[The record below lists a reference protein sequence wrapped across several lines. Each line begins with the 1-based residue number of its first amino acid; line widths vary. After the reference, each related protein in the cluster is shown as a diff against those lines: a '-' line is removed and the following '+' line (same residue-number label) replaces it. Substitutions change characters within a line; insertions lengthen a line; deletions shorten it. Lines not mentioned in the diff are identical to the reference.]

1 MYGSHSSDF
10 TMGVRSIIR
19 GPLTSSE
26 ISEGNAFTKEL
37 AGLFKG
43 QHLKRWKEEVE
54 RRGEPGGASSLH
66 DWKTCST
73 KAETE
78 SRRAPSHKLTKKIC
92 NASAYGIKNITT
104 YDDKMITPNIKR
116 SSSVKNCI
124 WNERRKFVLCAW
136 CWWAFFCLHIHVL
149 KAVAQGLH
157 DSLCC
162 YTVHKKT
169 EVKKK
174 KIPRSSFLCHVMHER
189 QDGCSTHS
197 IASWLCQACD
207 VAPYFK
213 TEPGRPETHLEG
225 NRLVLT
231 CLAEGSWPLEFR
243 WMLNGTDITAFS
255 PEYKYIIPS
264 LQHTDMGAYQCV
276 VRNRMGALLQ
286 RRAEIHVA
294 YMGNYV
300 EGDQRKTVTQGR
312 AAVLNSP
319 AVSSFPRPQVTWFMD
334 GYKIIPSSRVVT
346 DSKYSVTHH
355 SQKILLENTISDSF
369 QLHSTGT
376 LQTDNENDNEEF
388 TIILPVRSP
397 PSKDLRS
404 LLQDGTLQSPE
415 TPETPSSTTISI
427 SHLMSPLLSFCPEK
441 MADLKSQLAMA
452 LKGEEMR
459 GEKQNREGRC
469 RMEKKQRRKKKG
481 VENKVERAITLEN
494 QLVVLA
500 TAATDAGRYYVQA
513 FNEKNGENKTSPNV
527 YLNVAGKHRADS
539 LSKKNRGAH
548 DADAPAGPVAPVIV
562 IAPRNTT
569 VTAGVS
575 KATMECVA
583 NARPVEK
590 LNLVWRRNGVEVASG
605 VGSFGR
611 RLTIVNPT
619 SADVG
624 LYVCEAS
631 LLDSSMKHAE
641 ARAFLSIIESP
652 YFTVEPRRKMMGE
665 VEKSVDIPCQARG
678 VPTPKLEW
686 YKDAVPLSRL
696 SNPRY
701 KVTSSGGL
709 QVRRLQPNDTG
720 IFQCFA
726 RNAAGEA
733 QVHTYLDVTSM
744 APAFSTPPANIT
756 VTDGTV
762 ATFTC
767 QVSGAPKPAIVW
779 KKDAQILASG
789 SVKIPRFAL
798 LESGGLQ
805 VQPVVLQDMGTYT
818 CYAANMEGTVNAS
831 ADLTVWSRTYISQ
844 PPTDRRVIKGT
855 TAILEC
861 GATHDPRVSVR
872 FVWKKD
878 GEMVGQSRGG
888 RISLQEGSLHITQ
901 TWSGDIG
908 DYTCDVLSPAGND
921 SKATRLEVIELPHS
935 PRHLQARLNATDS
948 RSVELLWMRPFDGNS
963 PLLHYVVEL
972 SENNSPWRVYLANV
986 NPALTT
992 TVVTGLTP
1000 ARTYQ
1005 FRVCAVN
1012 QVGKG
1017 QYSTQTNRLMLRE
1030 EPPSAPPK
1038 NIVASGRTNQ
1048 SIMVQ
1053 WQPPPEPQ
1061 LNGVLRGYVLRYRL
1075 AGLPGEYQQQ
1085 NITSPEINYCLITE
1099 LIIWTQYEIQ
1109 VAAYTGAGLGVFSPP
1124 VIEYTLQGVPTAP
1137 PQGVEA
1143 IAVNSTTIKFTW
1155 NPPPQQFING
1165 INQGYKLSAWPEHSP
1180 EDTIVVTITPDYHG
1194 TRHLAYVSGLKKF
1207 TWYLTSVLCF
1217 TTPGNGPRSAPRLVQ
1232 THEDSHVTGD
1242 VSNFNAVPGPV
1253 GRLSF
1258 TEILDTSLRVSWEEP
1273 VEKNGVITGKCCTQL
1288 SAFSA
1293 GYLLSWE
1300 AQGKNQSRVA
1310 QTMPNTTL
1318 EYKVTGLTSLTTY
1331 TLEVAAITAAG
1342 IGMITSS
1349 TISSGVPP
1357 ELPGPPSNL
1366 VISKISP
1373 RSATLKF
1380 RAGDDGKTAI
1390 SKWIVEGQ
1398 NEVLSA
1404 PTMQV
1409 GSTGEEEEWKV
1420 LYEKDND
1427 PEAQV
1432 LEVPNLT
1439 PFTFYRFRMRQA
1451 NVVGSS
1457 KTSEPSRL
1465 IQTLQAPPDAAPS
1478 SVSVRT
1484 ASETSVWLRWVPL
1497 PETEYNGNPES
1508 VGYRLRV
1515 WRADQQ
1521 GEVSTRVVSDR
1532 LEREITLE
1540 GLEEWTEYL
1549 LQIQAFN
1556 SIGPGPWSEP
1566 VRGRTRES
1574 VPSGAPDNVTAE
1586 AMSSTHIL
1594 VTWGPV
1600 PDSEQNGN
1608 ILGYKILY
1616 REQDSNAEPQVQVVK
1631 GNLTQSTLLR
1641 NLRKYVLYEIQVL
1654 AFTRIGDGQLSSP
1667 PVLERTKDDV
1677 PGPPVRLVFPEV
1689 RLTEVRVV
1697 WQSPVD
1703 ANGIIIGYQ
1712 VAYRLDSG
1720 EPNQFTTVD
1729 VGPNTKEFTASA
1741 LSQESAYIFRISART
1756 QQGWGTAAQ
1765 AVVITT
1771 EIRERPQPPLQ
1782 LSVPQDQVQSRRLW
1796 LEWVPGRDGSSPV
1809 RYFTLQLRQLPDG
1822 GWITHSSAISHNSTS
1837 CVVDREQHLCYIAD
1851 VGKGF
1856 CPMGDN
1862 SQAMQPR
1869 RLKPY
1874 TSYKLRMMATNDIGD
1889 SKYSQET
1896 DAITT
1901 LQDVPD
1907 EAPVI
1912 QSVKPSTTTS
1922 VLVQW
1927 QSPKEESVNGVLLG
1941 YRLYYR
1947 ELQYDSTPLDSKKA
1961 INSSVA
1967 RGDLTGTSRR
1977 RESIRLNRERQALC
1991 LSPWLVM
1998 DSQRP
2003 GARNPGEDTSG
2014 ATPLG
2019 RGFSHGALPS
2029 PHVTCNGF
2037 LISLFFCF
2045 SLSPLSPPA
2054 KSTVKTVS
2062 SPSLMEF
2069 ELTHYNARCSL
2080 HSRGQELQKYRRYEI
2095 VMTTYNIIGE
2105 SPASAPV
2112 EVFVGEAAPSV
2123 APQNIQVN
2131 TMSSTQLEVQ
2141 WEPPPVETQNGII
2154 QGYKIYYWE
2163 IENQNETEKVKI
2175 LFLPET
2181 SVRLKNLTSYTYY
2194 MVKLSAFN
2202 AAGDGPLSEP
2212 RKGRTLQA
2220 APSAPSF
2227 ISFSEVTSTAVNVSW
2242 GLPLT
2247 ANGVVD
2253 GYRVVY
2259 EPSAPIHGVTKV
2271 ITVDIRGSWQRWL
2284 KVRDLTKGVTYCF
2297 RVQARTISYG
2307 PEVTANVTA
2316 GPVEGAPGSP
2326 LKISLMKS
2334 GSTLTIHWAP
2344 GDGGAGHVTGYAIEA
2359 RPSDEA
2365 LWDTFVRHLPPSTT
2379 SHSVSLERL
2388 RQGVSYQFRV
2398 LAINEYG
2405 YGEPSAPS
2413 AAMSAQPETPF
2424 YEEWWFL
2431 LVLALCGLILL
2442 LLLVF
2447 GLVLHGQSRKYKSCG
2462 TGAAVSTMEESVTLD
2477 NGGFTALELNSR
2489 PVHVK
2494 SSFLRRNGTRS
2505 PPRPNP
2511 AGLRYSDEDICNNY
2525 NGAISTECTALTERP
2540 ADLSESETQATD
2552 SDCEEDQLK
2561 HSFVNHYMSDPSYF
2575 NSWKRQQKG
2584 LKQTLAC
2591 SYEERVSSDADGYY
2605 QTVVTQHSV
2614 GGVYTPAGQ
2623 PAPGSRTPIT
2633 GFSSFV

>member
-1 MYGSHSSDF
+1 TRKQQPLSDRCF
-10 TMGVRSIIR
+10 IIM
-19 GPLTSSE
+19 
-26 ISEGNAFTKEL
+26 
-37 AGLFKG
+37 
-43 QHLKRWKEEVE
+43 H
-54 RRGEPGGASSLH
+54 
-66 DWKTCST
+66 
-73 KAETE
+73 
-78 SRRAPSHKLTKKIC
+78 
-92 NASAYGIKNITT
+92 
-104 YDDKMITPNIKR
+104 
-116 SSSVKNCI
+116 
-124 WNERRKFVLCAW
+124 
-136 CWWAFFCLHIHVL
+136 
-149 KAVAQGLH
+149 GLH
-157 DSLCC
+157 S
-162 YTVHKKT
+162 
-169 EVKKK
+169 
-174 KIPRSSFLCHVMHER
+174 
-189 QDGCSTHS
+189 
-197 IASWLCQACD
+197 D

-334 GYKIIPSSRVVT
+334 GYKIIPSSRV
-346 DSKYSVTHH
+346 
-355 SQKILLENTISDSF
+355 
-369 QLHSTGT
+369 
-376 LQTDNENDNEEF
+376 
-388 TIILPVRSP
+388 
-397 PSKDLRS
+397 
-404 LLQDGTLQSPE
+404 
-415 TPETPSSTTISI
+415 
-427 SHLMSPLLSFCPEK
+427 
-441 MADLKSQLAMA
+441 
-452 LKGEEMR
+452 
-459 GEKQNREGRC
+459 
-469 RMEKKQRRKKKG
+469 
-481 VENKVERAITLEN
+481 AITLEN

-527 YLNVAGKHRADS
+527 YLNVA
-539 LSKKNRGAH
+539 

-709 QVRRLQPNDTG
+709 QVRQLQPNDTG

-986 NPALTT
+986 NPALMT

-1017 QYSTQTNRLMLRE
+1017 QY
-1030 EPPSAPPK
+1030 
-1038 NIVASGRTNQ
+1038 I
-1048 SIMVQ
+1048 
-1053 WQPPPEPQ
+1053 
-1061 LNGVLRGYVLRYRL
+1061 
-1075 AGLPGEYQQQ
+1075 
-1085 NITSPEINYCLITE
+1085 
-1099 LIIWTQYEIQ
+1099 
-1109 VAAYTGAGLGVFSPP
+1109 
-1124 VIEYTLQGVPTAP
+1124 PTAP

-1165 INQGYKLSAWPEHSP
+1165 INQVNDISFPLSQLSAWPEHSP

-1232 THEDSHVTGD
+1232 THEDI
-1242 VSNFNAVPGPV
+1242 PGPV

-1273 VEKNGVITGKCCTQL
+1273 VEKNGVIT
-1288 SAFSA
+1288 

-1390 SKWIVEGQ
+1390 SKWIVEG
-1398 NEVLSA
+1398 
-1404 PTMQV
+1404 QV

-1608 ILGYKILY
+1608 ILGYKVILY
-1616 REQDSNAEPQVQVVK
+1616 REQDSNTEPQVQVVK

-1837 CVVDREQHLCYIAD
+1837 CVVDR
-1851 VGKGF
+1851 
-1856 CPMGDN
+1856 
-1862 SQAMQPR
+1862 
-1869 RLKPY
+1869 LKPY

-1927 QSPKEESVNGVLLG
+1927 QVP
-1941 YRLYYR
+1941 YY
-1947 ELQYDSTPLDSKKA
+1947 PLSA
-1961 INSSVA
+1961 LIIC
-1967 RGDLTGTSRR
+1967 GPH
-1977 RESIRLNRERQALC
+1977 QAQIC
-1991 LSPWLVM
+1991 PW
-1998 DSQRP
+1998 
-2003 GARNPGEDTSG
+2003 
-2014 ATPLG
+2014 
-2019 RGFSHGALPS
+2019 S
-2029 PHVTCNGF
+2029 PHF
-2037 LISLFFCF
+2037 
-2045 SLSPLSPPA
+2045 
-2054 KSTVKTVS
+2054 KTATS
-2062 SPSLMEF
+2062 
-2069 ELTHYNARCSL
+2069 
-2080 HSRGQELQKYRRYEI
+2080 LQKYRRYEI
-2095 VMTTYNIIGE
+2095 IMTTYNIIGE

-2247 ANGVVD
+2247 PNGVVD

-2447 GLVLHGQSRKYKSCG
+2447 GLVLHGQSRN
-2462 TGAAVSTMEESVTLD
+2462 VSPLLWPSLSVFP
-2477 NGGFTALELNSR
+2477 G
-2489 PVHVK
+2489 
-2494 SSFLRRNGTRS
+2494 RS

-2540 ADLSESETQATD
+2540 ADLSESEATD

>member
-1 MYGSHSSDF
+1 LTRKQQPLSDRCF
-10 TMGVRSIIR
+10 IIM
-19 GPLTSSE
+19 
-26 ISEGNAFTKEL
+26 
-37 AGLFKG
+37 
-43 QHLKRWKEEVE
+43 H
-54 RRGEPGGASSLH
+54 
-66 DWKTCST
+66 
-73 KAETE
+73 
-78 SRRAPSHKLTKKIC
+78 
-92 NASAYGIKNITT
+92 
-104 YDDKMITPNIKR
+104 
-116 SSSVKNCI
+116 
-124 WNERRKFVLCAW
+124 
-136 CWWAFFCLHIHVL
+136 
-149 KAVAQGLH
+149 GLH
-157 DSLCC
+157 S
-162 YTVHKKT
+162 
-169 EVKKK
+169 
-174 KIPRSSFLCHVMHER
+174 
-189 QDGCSTHS
+189 
-197 IASWLCQACD
+197 D

-334 GYKIIPSSRVVT
+334 GYKIIPSSRV
-346 DSKYSVTHH
+346 
-355 SQKILLENTISDSF
+355 
-369 QLHSTGT
+369 
-376 LQTDNENDNEEF
+376 
-388 TIILPVRSP
+388 
-397 PSKDLRS
+397 
-404 LLQDGTLQSPE
+404 
-415 TPETPSSTTISI
+415 
-427 SHLMSPLLSFCPEK
+427 
-441 MADLKSQLAMA
+441 
-452 LKGEEMR
+452 
-459 GEKQNREGRC
+459 
-469 RMEKKQRRKKKG
+469 
-481 VENKVERAITLEN
+481 AITLEN

-527 YLNVAGKHRADS
+527 YLNVA
-539 LSKKNRGAH
+539 

-709 QVRRLQPNDTG
+709 QVRQLQPNDTG

-986 NPALTT
+986 NPALMT

-1017 QYSTQTNRLMLRE
+1017 QY
-1030 EPPSAPPK
+1030 
-1038 NIVASGRTNQ
+1038 I
-1048 SIMVQ
+1048 
-1053 WQPPPEPQ
+1053 
-1061 LNGVLRGYVLRYRL
+1061 
-1075 AGLPGEYQQQ
+1075 
-1085 NITSPEINYCLITE
+1085 
-1099 LIIWTQYEIQ
+1099 
-1109 VAAYTGAGLGVFSPP
+1109 
-1124 VIEYTLQGVPTAP
+1124 PTAP

-1165 INQGYKLSAWPEHSP
+1165 INQVNDISFPLSQLSAWPEHSP

-1232 THEDSHVTGD
+1232 THEDI
-1242 VSNFNAVPGPV
+1242 PGPV

-1273 VEKNGVITGKCCTQL
+1273 VEKNGVIT
-1288 SAFSA
+1288 

-1390 SKWIVEGQ
+1390 SKWIVEG
-1398 NEVLSA
+1398 
-1404 PTMQV
+1404 QV

-1608 ILGYKILY
+1608 ILGYKVILY
-1616 REQDSNAEPQVQVVK
+1616 REQDSNTEPQVQVVK

-1837 CVVDREQHLCYIAD
+1837 CVVDR
-1851 VGKGF
+1851 
-1856 CPMGDN
+1856 
-1862 SQAMQPR
+1862 
-1869 RLKPY
+1869 LKPY

-1967 RGDLTGTSRR
+1967 RSDL
-1977 RESIRLNRERQALC
+1977 
-1991 LSPWLVM
+1991 
-1998 DSQRP
+1998 
-2003 GARNPGEDTSG
+2003 
-2014 ATPLG
+2014 
-2019 RGFSHGALPS
+2019 
-2029 PHVTCNGF
+2029 
-2037 LISLFFCF
+2037 
-2045 SLSPLSPPA
+2045 
-2054 KSTVKTVS
+2054 TVS

-2069 ELTHYNARCSL
+2069 ELT
-2080 HSRGQELQKYRRYEI
+2080 QLQKYRRYEI
-2095 VMTTYNIIGE
+2095 IMTTYNIIGE

-2247 ANGVVD
+2247 PNGVVD

-2447 GLVLHGQSRKYKSCG
+2447 GLVLHGQSRN
-2462 TGAAVSTMEESVTLD
+2462 VSPLLWPSLSVFP
-2477 NGGFTALELNSR
+2477 G
-2489 PVHVK
+2489 
-2494 SSFLRRNGTRS
+2494 RS

-2540 ADLSESETQATD
+2540 ADLSESEATD

>member
-1 MYGSHSSDF
+1 MGKKQSPLASGGGSEGSGF
-10 TMGVRSIIR
+10 
-19 GPLTSSE
+19 SSE
-26 ISEGNAFTKEL
+26 CAGGRGQTRETDRHHSL
-37 AGLFKG
+37 A
-43 QHLKRWKEEVE
+43 
-54 RRGEPGGASSLH
+54 
-66 DWKTCST
+66 
-73 KAETE
+73 
-78 SRRAPSHKLTKKIC
+78 
-92 NASAYGIKNITT
+92 ASAYGVE
-104 YDDKMITPNIKR
+104 KMGLR
-116 SSSVKNCI
+116 SSPVRTSV
-124 WNERRKFVLCAW
+124 EDGGRKFAFCAW
-136 CWWAFFCLHIHVL
+136 SWWAFFCLHVHVSA
-149 KAVAQGLH
+149 AVSQG
-157 DSLCC
+157 
-162 YTVHKKT
+162 
-169 EVKKK
+169 
-174 KIPRSSFLCHVMHER
+174 
-189 QDGCSTHS
+189 
-197 IASWLCQACD
+197 D

-213 TEPGRPETHLEG
+213 TEPGPPEIHLEG
-225 NRLVLT
+225 NRLVMT
-231 CLAEGSWPLEFR
+231 CLAEGSWPLEFK
-243 WMLNGTDITAFS
+243 WMFNSTDITAFS
-255 PEYKYIIPS
+255 PEYKYIVPS
-264 LQHTDMGAYQCV
+264 LQRSDMGTYQCV

-286 RRAEIHVA
+286 RRAEIQVA
-294 YMGNYV
+294 YMGDFM
-300 EGDQRKTVTQGR
+300 EADQRKTVTQGR
-312 AAVLNSP
+312 AAILNSP
-319 AVSSFPRPQVTWFMD
+319 AVAGFPRPQVTWYRD
-334 GYKIIPSSRVVT
+334 GYKIIPSSRV
-346 DSKYSVTHH
+346 
-355 SQKILLENTISDSF
+355 
-369 QLHSTGT
+369 
-376 LQTDNENDNEEF
+376 
-388 TIILPVRSP
+388 
-397 PSKDLRS
+397 
-404 LLQDGTLQSPE
+404 
-415 TPETPSSTTISI
+415 
-427 SHLMSPLLSFCPEK
+427 
-441 MADLKSQLAMA
+441 
-452 LKGEEMR
+452 
-459 GEKQNREGRC
+459 
-469 RMEKKQRRKKKG
+469 
-481 VENKVERAITLEN
+481 AITLEN

-500 TAATDAGRYYVQA
+500 TAAADAGRYYVQA
-513 FNEKNGENKTSPNV
+513 VNEKNGENKTSPSI
-527 YLNVAGKHRADS
+527 YLNVADS
-539 LSKKNRGAH
+539 
-548 DADAPAGPVAPVIV
+548 DAPADPVAPVIV
-562 IAPRNTT
+562 IPPRNTT
-569 VTAGVS
+569 VVAGVS
-575 KATMECVA
+575 EATLECVA

-611 RLTIVNPT
+611 RLTIINPT

-631 LLDSSMKHAE
+631 LLDSSVKPSE
-641 ARAFLSIIESP
+641 ARAFLSIIETP
-652 YFTVEPRRKMMGE
+652 YFTAEPRRKMMGE

-678 VPTPKLEW
+678 VPMPKLEW
-686 YKDAVPLSRL
+686 YKDAVPLSKL
-696 SNPRY
+696 NNPRY
-701 KVTSSGGL
+701 KVISSMGL
-709 QVRRLQPNDTG
+709 QVRKLQPNDAG

-726 RNAAGEA
+726 RNAAGEM
-733 QVHTYLDVTSM
+733 QVHTYLDVTSL
-744 APAFSTPPANIT
+744 APTFTAPPANIT
-756 VTDGTV
+756 VTDGS
-762 ATFTC
+762 AASFTC
-767 QVSGAPKPAIVW
+767 QVSGAPKPAITW
-779 KKDAQILASG
+779 KRDAQILASG
-789 SVKIPRFAL
+789 SVQITRFTL

-805 VQPVVLQDMGTYT
+805 VKPVVLQDTGTYT
-818 CYAANMEGTVNAS
+818 CYAANTEGAINAS
-831 ADLTVWSRTYISQ
+831 ASLTVWSRTYISH

-861 GATHDPRVSVR
+861 SATHDPRVAVR

-878 GEMVGQSRGG
+878 GEVVGQSKGG
-888 RISLQEGSLHITQ
+888 RITLQDGSLHITQ

-908 DYTCDVLSPAGND
+908 DYTCEVLSLAGND
-921 SKATRLEVIELPHS
+921 SKSARLEVIELPHF
-935 PRHLQARLNATDS
+935 PRNLQASLNATDS
-948 RSVELLWMRPFDGNS
+948 RSVDLSWMRPFDGNS

-972 SENNSPWRVYLANV
+972 SENNSPWRVYLPNV
-986 NPALTT
+986 DPTLTAV
-992 TVVTGLTP
+992 VVTGLTP

-1017 QYSTQTNRLMLRE
+1017 QYSTETNRLMLRE

-1075 AGLPGEYQQQ
+1075 AGLPGDYQQQ

-1109 VAAYTGAGLGVFSPP
+1109 VAAYTGAGLGVFSQP

-1143 IAVNSTTIKFTW
+1143 VAVNSTTVKFTW

-1165 INQGYKLSAWPEHSP
+1165 INQGYKLMAWPEHSP
-1180 EDTIVVTITPDYHG
+1180 EDTTVVTITPDYHG
-1194 TRHLAYVSGLKKF
+1194 TRHLGFVSGLKKF

-1217 TTPGNGPRSAPRLVQ
+1217 TTPGNGPRSTPKLVQ
-1232 THEDSHVTGD
+1232 THEDI
-1242 VSNFNAVPGPV
+1242 PGPV
-1253 GRLSF
+1253 GHLSF

-1273 VEKNGVITGKCCTQL
+1273 VEKNGIIT
-1288 SAFSA
+1288 

-1310 QTMPNTTL
+1310 RTMPNSTL

-1331 TLEVAAITAAG
+1331 TLEVAAMTGAG
-1342 IGMITSS
+1342 IGTVTSS

-1380 RAGDDGKTAI
+1380 RAGDDGKTSI

-1398 NEVLSA
+1398 
-1404 PTMQV
+1404 V
-1409 GSTGEEEEWKV
+1409 GNTGEEDEWEV
-1420 LYEKDND
+1420 LYEKEND

-1439 PFTFYRFRMRQA
+1439 PFTHYRFRMRQV
-1451 NVVGSS
+1451 NIVGSS
-1457 KTSEPSRL
+1457 TASEPSRV
-1465 IQTLQAPPDAAPS
+1465 IQTLQAPPDVAPG
-1478 SVSVRT
+1478 SVTVRT

-1508 VGYRLRV
+1508 VGYRVRLC
-1515 WRADQQ
+1515 RADQQ
-1521 GEVSTRVVSDR
+1521 GDFNTRVVNDR

-1574 VPSGAPDNVTAE
+1574 VPSGAPENLTAE
-1586 AMSSTHIL
+1586 AMSSTRIL

-1600 PDSEQNGN
+1600 PEPEQNGN
-1608 ILGYKILY
+1608 ILGYKVLY
-1616 REQDSNAEPQVQVVK
+1616 KEKGSGAEPQVQLVK
-1631 GNLTQSTLLR
+1631 GNLTQSALLR
-1641 NLRKYVLYEIQVL
+1641 NLRKYVQYEIQVL

-1677 PGPPVRLVFPEV
+1677 PGPPMRLVFPEV
-1689 RLTEVRVV
+1689 RLMEVRVV
-1697 WQSPVD
+1697 WQPPVD
-1703 ANGIIIGYQ
+1703 PNGIIMGYQ

-1720 EPNQFTTVD
+1720 DPNQFTTVE
-1729 VGPNTKEFTASA
+1729 VGPDTKQFTASS
-1741 LSQESAYIFRISART
+1741 LVPESAYIFRISAKT

-1771 EIRERPQPPLQ
+1771 EIRERPQPPLR
-1782 LSVPQDQVQSRRLW
+1782 LSVPQDQVQSRQLRLIW
-1796 LEWVPGRDGSSPV
+1796 LPGGDGSSPV
-1809 RYFTLQLRQLPDG
+1809 RYFTLQIRQLPEG
-1822 GWITHSSAISHNSTS
+1822 AWVTHSSTISHNSTS
-1837 CVVDREQHLCYIAD
+1837 CIVE
-1851 VGKGF
+1851 
-1856 CPMGDN
+1856 
-1862 SQAMQPR
+1862 

-1927 QSPKEESVNGVLLG
+1927 QPPKEESVNGVLVG

-1947 ELQYDSTPLDSKKA
+1947 ELQYDSAPQESKKA
-1961 INSSVA
+1961 INSSSV
-1967 RGDLTGTSRR
+1967 RGDLT
-1977 RESIRLNRERQALC
+1977 
-1991 LSPWLVM
+1991 
-1998 DSQRP
+1998 
-2003 GARNPGEDTSG
+2003 
-2014 ATPLG
+2014 
-2019 RGFSHGALPS
+2019 
-2029 PHVTCNGF
+2029 
-2037 LISLFFCF
+2037 
-2045 SLSPLSPPA
+2045 A

-2062 SPSLMEF
+2062 NPSLTEF
-2069 ELTHYNARCSL
+2069 ELT
-2080 HSRGQELQKYRRYEI
+2080 QLQKYRRYEI
-2095 VMTTYNIIGE
+2095 VMTAYNIIGE

-2131 TMSSTQLEVQ
+2131 TISSTQLEVQ

-2163 IENQNETEKVKI
+2163 MDNQNETEKVKI

-2181 SVRLKNLTSYTYY
+2181 SMRLKNLTSYTYY

-2212 RKGRTLQA
+2212 RRGRTLQA

-2227 ISFSEVTSTAVNVSW
+2227 ISFSEVTSTTLNVSW
-2242 GLPLT
+2242 GFPVSP
-2247 ANGVVD
+2247 NGVVE

-2259 EPSAPIHGVTKV
+2259 EPTAPIHGVSKV
-2271 ITVDIRGSWQRWL
+2271 VTVDIQGSWQRWL
-2284 KVRDLTKGVTYCF
+2284 KVRDLTKGVTYRF
-2297 RVQARTISYG
+2297 HVQAKTISYG
-2307 PEVTANVTA
+2307 PEAEANITA
-2316 GPVEGAPGSP
+2316 GPVQGSPGSP
-2326 LKISLMKS
+2326 LETSITKS
-2334 GSTLTIHWAP
+2334 GSTLTIHWKA
-2344 GDGGAGHVTGYAIEA
+2344 GDKGAGRVTGYVIEA
-2359 RPSDEA
+2359 RPSDEG
-2365 LWDTFVRHLPPSTT
+2365 LWDTFVRHLPPSIT
-2379 SHSVSLERL
+2379 SHTISLDRL

-2398 LAINEYG
+2398 LAVNEYG

-2413 AAMSAQPETPF
+2413 AAMSAHLENPF

-2431 LVLALCGLILL
+2431 IVLALCGLILL
-2442 LLLVF
+2442 LVVIF
-2447 GLVLHGQSRKYKSCG
+2447 GLILHGQNKKYKSCG
-2462 TGAAVSTMEESVTLD
+2462 TGAAVSTVEESVTLD

-2489 PVHVK
+2489 PIHVK
-2494 SSFLRRNGTRS
+2494 SSFLRKNGTRS

-2525 NGAISTECTALTERP
+2525 NGAVSTESTALTERP
-2540 ADLSESETQATD
+2540 AEISESEATD
-2552 SDCEEDQLK
+2552 SDCEEEQIK

-2591 SYEERVSSDADGYY
+2591 AYEECASRDGEGYY

-2623 PAPGSRTPIT
+2623 PATGSRTPVT